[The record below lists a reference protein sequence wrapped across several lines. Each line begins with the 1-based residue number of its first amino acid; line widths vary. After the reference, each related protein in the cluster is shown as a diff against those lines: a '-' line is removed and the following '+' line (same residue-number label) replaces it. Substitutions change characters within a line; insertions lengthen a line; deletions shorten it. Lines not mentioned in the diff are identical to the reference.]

1 MQEVNISVKM
11 TLFNSLRLGFQK
23 ALMNLN
29 LCVYAVPL
37 LMINVKLELL
47 AKSWIYLLI
56 GLFLNNGFLRCANN
70 VANDRKIQIT
80 EYIEGMYDRRLINLE
95 FILGPINGILFLITV
110 FGLSRFIDKNYLL
123 DVSLVIFF
131 SFLLPFW
138 YPSLFIILLNPMK
151 SFVAIKE
158 SIKFVK
164 KKYFQIFVLLNL
176 IGIIFLLFDLIYKVL
191 QPFSFIGIFLLGLS
205 IIVFSY
211 ILSSVT
217 LAMFLFVKDNYQNMS
232 KINVSN

>member
-29 LCVYAVPL
+29 LFVYAVPL
-37 LMINVKLELL
+37 LMISVKLELL

-56 GLFLNNGFLRCANN
+56 GLFLNNGFLGCANN

-95 FILGPINGILFLITV
+95 FILGPINIILFLITA

-123 DVSLVIFF
+123 DVSLVIF

-191 QPFSFIGIFLLGLS
+191 QPFAFIGIFLLGLS
-205 IIVFSY
+205 IIIFSY

-217 LAMFLFVKDNYQNMS
+217 LAMFLFIKDNYQNMS